1 MKSNICSPLIVNE
14 VEGMDDETRRR
25 KIEQEISE
33 LLTESQLDVDYLLR
47 LKKLIKAAANEKS
60 NTCD

>member
-1 MKSNICSPLIVNE
+1 
-14 VEGMDDETRRR
+14 MDDETRRR